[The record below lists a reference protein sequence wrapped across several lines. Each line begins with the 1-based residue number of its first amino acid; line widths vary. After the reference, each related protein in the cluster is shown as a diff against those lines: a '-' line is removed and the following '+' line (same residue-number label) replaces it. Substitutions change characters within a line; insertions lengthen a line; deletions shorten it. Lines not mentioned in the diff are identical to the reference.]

1 MIVGVRRALAGLA
14 VGFVVSLGVAPAV
27 SAFAETPSP
36 TPATATFTASASAS
50 PTSEVTPTGG
60 SDNADTPD
68 VAPDNSRQAWVL
80 GGAGVVALIAAAV
93 VFLRRR

>member
-14 VGFVVSLGVAPAV
+14 VGLVVSLGVAPTV

-36 TPATATFTASASAS
+36 TPVTATAS

-60 SDNADTPD
+60 SDTTDTPD

-80 GGAGVVALIAAAV
+80 GGAGVVALIAAAA

>member
-14 VGFVVSLGVAPAV
+14 VGLVVSLGVAPAV
-27 SAFAETPSP
+27 SASAETPTP
-36 TPATATFTASASAS
+36 TPVTATAS
-50 PTSEVTPTGG
+50 PTSAVTPTGG
-60 SDNADTPD
+60 SDTTDTPD

-80 GGAGVVALIAAAV
+80 GAAGVVALIAAAV

>member
-14 VGFVVSLGVAPAV
+14 VGVVVSLGAAPAV
-27 SAFAETPSP
+27 SAFAETPTP
-36 TPATATFTASASAS
+36 TPVTATAS
-50 PTSEVTPTGG
+50 PTSAVTPTGG
-60 SDNADTPD
+60 SDTTDTPD

-80 GGAGVVALIAAAV
+80 GGAGVLALIAAAV

>member
-14 VGFVVSLGVAPAV
+14 TGFVVSLGVAPA

-36 TPATATFTASASAS
+36 TPVTATAS
-50 PTSEVTPTGG
+50 PTSAVTPTGG
-60 SDNADTPD
+60 SDATDAPD

>member
-36 TPATATFTASASAS
+36 TPVTATASAS
-50 PTSEVTPTGG
+50 PTSEITPTGG

-93 VFLRRR
+93 VLLRRR

>member
-1 MIVGVRRALAGLA
+1 MIVGVRRALAGIA
-14 VGFVVSLGVAPAV
+14 VGLVVSLGAAPAV

-36 TPATATFTASASAS
+36 TPATATATAKSS

-60 SDNADTPD
+60 SDTTDTPD

>member
-27 SAFAETPSP
+27 SASAETPSP
-36 TPATATFTASASAS
+36 TPATATASAS
-50 PTSEVTPTGG
+50 PTSEITPTGG

>member
-14 VGFVVSLGVAPAV
+14 VGLVVSLGVSPVLPA
-27 SAFAETPSP
+27 SAETPTP
-36 TPATATFTASASAS
+36 TPIAATATPSSTTAANIDA
-50 PTSEVTPTGG
+50 T
-60 SDNADTPD
+60 D
-68 VAPDNSRQAWVL
+68 VAPDNSRQAWAL

>member
-14 VGFVVSLGVAPAV
+14 VGLVVSFGAAPTV
-27 SAFAETPSP
+27 LAFAETPSP
-36 TPATATFTASASAS
+36 TPVAATAS
-50 PTSEVTPTGG
+50 PTSEVTPTAG
-60 SDNADTPD
+60 SDTTDTPD

-80 GGAGVVALIAAAV
+80 GGAGVVALIAAAA

>member
-14 VGFVVSLGVAPAV
+14 VGLVVSLGAAPTV

-36 TPATATFTASASAS
+36 TPATATAS

-60 SDNADTPD
+60 SDTTDTPD

-80 GGAGVVALIAAAV
+80 GGAGVVALIAAAA

>member
-14 VGFVVSLGVAPAV
+14 VGLVVSLGVDPVLPAY
-27 SAFAETPSP
+27 
-36 TPATATFTASASAS
+36 
-50 PTSEVTPTGG
+50 
-60 SDNADTPD
+60 ADTPTPTPIAATARPSATTGADIDATD
-68 VAPDNSRQAWVL
+68 VAPDNSRQAWAL

>member
-14 VGFVVSLGVAPAV
+14 VGLVVSLGVAPVLPSYADTPTPTPIAA
-27 SAFAETPSP
+27 SATPS
-36 TPATATFTASASAS
+36 AS
-50 PTSEVTPTGG
+50 TG
-60 SDNADTPD
+60 SDTDTDTPD
-68 VAPDNSRQAWVL
+68 VVPDNSRQAWAL